1 MAGINNYYFSSGR
14 AEATTTFMFDRI
26 DYALS
31 DANQLFGRFNISRPL
46 AFHTGLGPQDVA
58 FVSTTGP
65 TLR

>member
-1 MAGINNYYFSSGR
+1 
-14 AEATTTFMFDRI
+14 MFDRI